1 MSSQKSR
8 LFFYFFIILFSFALF
23 LILFSRNQTKR
34 TRQPREEDSFSKEE
48 REIRRTPVVRA
59 IEKVLPS
66 VVNLSTSRIIDRRTS
81 LWYRDLSKNFERTVN
96 PRPDH
101 GYSIGSGSIIDS
113 SGLIVTSAHVVSQAS
128 KILVTLNSGV
138 MYHALTLAEDVENDI
153 ALLQILNAREPFQVI
168 QGIHPGDMM
177 LGETTI
183 AVGNPYGLDGTITV
197 GVLSGIGR
205 SLVRDNRVVFRD
217 LLQTDTAVYPGNSGG
232 PLINLSGRMLGM
244 NMAVRRDAP
253 GIGFAIPQLRLENT
267 LANWMLPESF
277 SSQSLGIVPAMK
289 SDGTVYIRKVL
300 PGSPASQ
307 AELKE
312 GMEIESF
319 QSWNPHGNLLEFL
332 RRLIRV
338 QTGRPLEFR
347 IAGRR
352 DAVVLTPISVQQMDG
367 SLLAKFKLSLS
378 LEELT
383 PALVKAL
390 DYPFDTG
397 VVVTDLP
404 ATLSTL
410 GVSRGDLL
418 IKLGQR
424 MIYNLNDVARV
435 LQDSSLS
442 QGIPAYF
449 IQVKKTP
456 EGKVFLRERRILFRP
471 R

>member
-1 MSSQKSR
+1 MSAQKSR
-8 LFFYFFIILFSFALF
+8 LFFYFFIILISFVIF
-23 LILFSRNQTKR
+23 LILFNRNHARKTQNTASNA
-34 TRQPREEDSFSKEE
+34 PSKEE

-59 IEKVLPS
+59 IEKVMPS
-66 VVNLSTSRIIDRRTS
+66 VVNLSTSRIINRRKS
-81 LWYRDLSKNFERTVN
+81 LWYQDLSKTFEQTVN

-138 MYHALTLAEDVENDI
+138 MYQALTLAEDVENDI
-153 ALLQILNAREPFQVI
+153 ALLQILHAREPFQVI
-168 QGIHPGDMM
+168 QGIQPGDMM

-205 SLVRDNRVVFRD
+205 SLVRDDRVVFRD

-267 LANWMLPESF
+267 LANWMLPEYL
-277 SSQSLGIVPAMK
+277 SSQSLGIVPGMK
-289 SDGTVYIRKVL
+289 SDGTIFIRKVF
-300 PGSPASQ
+300 PGSPA
-307 AELKE
+307 ALAGLKE
-312 GMEIESF
+312 GMTIESF
-319 QSWNPHGNLLEFL
+319 QSWKPYGDLLEFL

-338 QTGRPLEFR
+338 KEGEALAFR
-347 IAGRR
+347 ISGLKSP
-352 DAVVLTPISVQQMDG
+352 VYLTPIGVQKMDG
-367 SLLAKFKLSLS
+367 SLLAKFKLSLA

-383 PALVKAL
+383 PTLVKAL
-390 DYPFDTG
+390 DYPFEKG

-404 ATLSTL
+404 ATLSAL

-424 MIYNLNDVARV
+424 MIYSLNDVAQV
-435 LQDSSLS
+435 LQDSSFS
-442 QGIPAYF
+442 HGIPAYF
-449 IQVKKTP
+449 IQIKKT
-456 EGKVFLRERRILFRP
+456 EGGKVFLRERRILFRP